1 MNLDFLPTFDLHWKL
16 KLQHNSIPKTQKP
29 PKITCDNATEFECQ
43 DDTKRCIP
51 REWVLD
57 NQPDCLDFSDEPGCA
72 NLSDGPDC
80 ANLSFENLPL
90 PFCLSSEFAC
100 PSGRCL
106 HRYRVND
113 GFSDCS
119 SGADENNIDFECK
132 AGEFDCRNEKSNRCI
147 PISWVNNNLKD
158 CTSGRDEDR

>member
-1 MNLDFLPTFDLHWKL
+1 M
-16 KLQHNSIPKTQKP
+16 QHNSILKIQEL

-57 NQPDCLDFSDEPGCA
+57 NQPDCSDFSDEK
-72 NLSDGPDC
+72 
-80 ANLSFENLPL
+80 LPL
-90 PFCLSSEFAC
+90 PFCHSSEFAC

-113 GFSDCS
+113 GFPDCF
-119 SGADENNIDFECK
+119 SGADEGKIGFECK
-132 AGEFDCRNEKSNRCI
+132 ADEFHCKNDLFERCI
-147 PISWVNNNLKD
+147 PVSWVNNNLQDCSSGKD
-158 CTSGRDEDR
+158 ENR